1 MEKMVHIIGSI
12 VLGVSISALVVTP
25 VVQFLCSIAADF
37 RPSCSMAYKA
47 SFSALLGCLASVFI
61 VGDILDASGAAIIVN
76 RNLPGLLAAMPVEAY
91 IFGRLIRHPVTGGV
105 GFVNGYLISAIVT
118 LLGYSVYLG
127 IKMLAAAVP
136 V

>member
-1 MEKMVHIIGSI
+1 MVHIIGSI

>member
-1 MEKMVHIIGSI
+1 MVHIIGSI

-25 VVQFLCSIAADF
+25 VVQFLSSIAADF

-76 RNLPGLLAAMPVEAY
+76 RNLPGLLAALPVEAY

-105 GFVNGYLISAIVT
+105 GFVNGSLISVIVT

>member
-25 VVQFLCSIAADF
+25 VVQFLSSIAADF

-76 RNLPGLLAAMPVEAY
+76 RNLPGLLAALPVEAY

-105 GFVNGYLISAIVT
+105 GFVNGSLISVIVT

>member
-25 VVQFLCSIAADF
+25 VVQFLSSIAADF
-37 RPSCSMAYKA
+37 RPSYSMAYKA

-76 RNLPGLLAAMPVEAY
+76 RNLPGLLAALPVEAY

-105 GFVNGYLISAIVT
+105 GFVNGSLISVIVT

-127 IKMLAAAVP
+127 IKMLAVVAAA
-136 V
+136 

>member
-12 VLGVSISALVVTP
+12 VLGLSISAFVVTP

-37 RPSCSMAYKA
+37 RPSYSMAYKA

-76 RNLPGLLAAMPVEAY
+76 RNLPGLLAALPVEAY

-105 GFVNGYLISAIVT
+105 GFVNGCLISVIVT

-127 IKMLAAAVP
+127 IKMLAVVAAA
-136 V
+136 